1 MSTFYTDKEED
12 VILRDQLAT
21 DRTRL
26 ANQRTLL
33 SFIRTGLY
41 FGVSA
46 VALWQVKSLAE
57 IQWLAFPLVILAIVT
72 MISGVINYIMVNNR
86 MKHMPKTRIKNESKS

>member
-1 MSTFYTDKEED
+1 MSTFYTDRED
-12 VILRDQLAT
+12 NVILRDQLAT

-33 SFIRTGLY
+33 AFIRTGLY

-46 VALWQVKSLAE
+46 VALWQVKSLEE
-57 IQWLAFPLVILAIVT
+57 IRWLALPLVILAIVT
-72 MISGVINYIMVNNR
+72 MISGVINYILVNNR
-86 MKHMPKTRIKNESKS
+86 MKHMPKARIKNESKS